1 MLFLILL
8 VIACSMVALIAWVIR
23 FAPVLVYYTQLFV
36 ILFVLTMMVS
46 MFLGASVY
54 LFYPSSLS
62 LSAILGENMFVM
74 VLGLIY
80 VFENLQRPAKTVSG
94 VWWRFALAILIVLN
108 EFLMGFVFNTAQN
121 GASILKLGSDF
132 LKSLVNDSVNNYWF
146 FLPLAAELVSV
157 KKITKRLF
165 YVFLAASMAFSPTI
179 LTSKLWHEA
188 SMIATAALWVGFFFG
203 IKRWRYLPPVTLF
216 VFSEVF
222 SFFIHD
228 YTLFAIVS
236 VCVSTWAFYD
246 YLKKE
251 KV

>member
-1 MLFLILL
+1 
-8 VIACSMVALIAWVIR
+8 
-23 FAPVLVYYTQLFV
+23 
-36 ILFVLTMMVS
+36 
-46 MFLGASVY
+46 
-54 LFYPSSLS
+54 
-62 LSAILGENMFVM
+62 
-74 VLGLIY
+74 
-80 VFENLQRPAKTVSG
+80 
-94 VWWRFALAILIVLN
+94 
-108 EFLMGFVFNTAQN
+108 
-121 GASILKLGSDF
+121 
-132 LKSLVNDSVNNYWF
+132 VNNYWF

-165 YVFLAASMAFSPTI
+165 YVLLAASMAFSPTI

-251 KV
+251 RV